1 MKTSLPN
8 LLKTTFLFT
17 LLMLFVGSVHSQ
29 HDRDFEKKREE
40 IKAQKIA
47 YITTQ
52 LNLTLWDEMIERG
65 WGDLDHSAL
74 HKLYE

>member
-1 MKTSLPN
+1 VQQAFEVAAEAGLELP
-8 LLKTTFLFT
+8 
-17 LLMLFVGSVHSQ
+17 
-29 HDRDFEKKREE
+29 
-40 IKAQKIA
+40 A
-47 YITTQ
+47 TQ